1 MFRRVPA
8 ALERSGVQITKGEE
22 TGKGREKVR
31 ERQKGKSREIEQA
44 ILKGEDCVRREKER
58 MSERND
64 DRGSGNSSK

>member
-8 ALERSGVQITKGEE
+8 APERSGVQITKGEE
-22 TGKGREKVR
+22 TRKGREKVR
-31 ERQKGKSREIEQA
+31 GRQKGKSREIEQA